1 MVRDPLS
8 DLVSRIK
15 NGYMASLGSITM
27 PKSKLREA
35 VLKILSSEKYVGKVT
50 SDDQGL
56 TVELYKIKTPV
67 ITEIVRVSKPDL
79 ESIWD
84 SSL

>member
-27 PKSKLREA
+27 PKSKLRQHPE
-35 VLKILSSEKYVGKVT
+35 ILSLKNMWVKLL
-50 SDDQGL
+50 DDQGL
-56 TVELYKIKTPV
+56 TVDFINQNP
-67 ITEIVRVSKPDL
+67 
-79 ESIWD
+79 
-84 SSL
+84 